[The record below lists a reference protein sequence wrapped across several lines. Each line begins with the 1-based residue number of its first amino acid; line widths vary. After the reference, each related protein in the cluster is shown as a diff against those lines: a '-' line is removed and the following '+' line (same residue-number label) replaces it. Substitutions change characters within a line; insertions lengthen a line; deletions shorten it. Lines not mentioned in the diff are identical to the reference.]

1 MLVLEKN
8 YVEFPGITEI
18 SPYAEAVQ
26 AHTLTFAEKFNLL
39 PSVKPLLW
47 YQKAQF
53 GMQGAREYPDAG
65 FNDLCLAG
73 DLLTW
78 LFSVDDKCDRA
89 SSNKEEAIAMEV
101 LLYRLI
107 DILENK
113 GTRFKDDVFS
123 TSLIDL
129 LARFNAISTPFLYQ
143 LLCKHIVTYLREC
156 FYELDMQTMNYLP
169 SVDEYFKVR
178 PDTGF
183 SIMFPLVAIFQ
194 RLNLPDEV
202 YLHPVMQEIELIL
215 NLVGGLGNDVHSFHR
230 EKNLETTGLNLIF
243 IAQHELKI
251 SEDEAFSYVINEHDQ
266 YLEKLEI
273 ACSQLPFWSPAINT
287 QVDEYV
293 LGLKKILRGYYDWAT
308 IESKRYTAA

>member
-18 SPYAEAVQ
+18 SPFADAVQ
-26 AHTLTFAEKFNLL
+26 AHTLSFAADFQLY
-39 PSVKPLLW
+39 PAIKPLKW
-47 YQKAQF
+47 YEKAQF
-53 GMQGAREYPDAG
+53 GMQGAREYPDASYT
-65 FNDLCLAG
+65 DLCLAG

-89 SSNKEEAIAMEV
+89 SNDRNDAVAMEA
-101 LLYRLI
+101 LLYSLI
-107 DILENK
+107 DILEDRGPK
-113 GTRFKDDVFS
+113 FKDDILS
-123 TSLIDL
+123 ISLMDIM
-129 LARFNAISTPFLYQ
+129 ARFKAISSPFLYQ
-143 LLCKHIVTYLREC
+143 LLCKHIVTYLKEC
-156 FYELDMQTMNYLP
+156 FYEIDMQTRNYLP
-169 SVDEYFKVR
+169 TIKEYFRMR

-194 RLNLPDEV
+194 RLDLPDEV

-243 IAQHELKI
+243 IAQHELKLT
-251 SEDEAFSYVINEHDQ
+251 EDEAFSYVIREHDQ
-266 YLEKLEI
+266 HLEMLEA
-273 ACSQLPFWSPAINT
+273 ACSRMPFWSEAINT
-287 QVDEYV
+287 QVDAYV
-293 LGLKKILRGYYDWAT
+293 LGLRKILRGYYDWAT

>member
-18 SPYAEAVQ
+18 SPFADAVQ
-26 AHTLTFAEKFNLL
+26 AHTLTFAEKFNLF
-39 PSVKPLLW
+39 PHVKPLVW

-53 GMQGAREYPDAG
+53 GMQGAREYPDAT
-65 FNDLCLAG
+65 FTDLCLAG

-89 SSNKEEAIAMEV
+89 SSNKKEAVAMEA
-101 LLYRLI
+101 LLYSLI
-107 DILENK
+107 DILEER
-113 GTRFKDDVFS
+113 GARFKDDILS
-123 TSLIDL
+123 ISLMDIM
-129 LARFNAISTPFLYQ
+129 ARFRAISTPFLYR
-143 LLCKHIVTYLREC
+143 LLCSHIVTYLKEC
-156 FYELDMQTMNYLP
+156 FYEIDMQTRNYLP
-169 SVDEYFKVR
+169 TIKEYFRVR

-194 RLNLPDEV
+194 KLDLPDEV
-202 YLHPVMQEIELIL
+202 YMHPVMQEIELIL

-243 IAQHELKI
+243 IAQHELKLT
-251 SEDEAFSYVINEHDQ
+251 EEAAFSYVIATHDKH
-266 YLEKLEI
+266 LEMLED
-273 ACSQLPFWSPAINT
+273 ACARLPFQNT
-287 QVDEYV
+287 AVNSQVDEYV
-293 LGLKKILRGYYDWAT
+293 LGLRKILRGYYDWAT